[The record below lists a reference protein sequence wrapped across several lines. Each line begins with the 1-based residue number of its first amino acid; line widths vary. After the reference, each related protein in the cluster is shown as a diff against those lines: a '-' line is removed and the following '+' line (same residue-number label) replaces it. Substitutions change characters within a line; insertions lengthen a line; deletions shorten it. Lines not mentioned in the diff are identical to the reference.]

1 MPQTVGGKRQYRRRK
16 HRPWYRKKYS
26 VMDLASKAW
35 TGVKYL
41 KGLVNSEMHVNDIAS
56 SGTVDYTTGAIVSL
70 NQIAIGDDISQRT
83 GQSILVKY
91 ISFRGI
97 VYRNSANQNETFR
110 IMVFR
115 DTSNQGTAPTLA
127 NVLQANG
134 SAYTPLSNLNLTFKD
149 RFKILYTTTLTVS
162 ATNAEQ
168 VFKGYIRLQKHVKF
182 DGSTATDY
190 QKDSLWFLIC
200 SDQTGANL
208 PSYRLY
214 ARTAFYDN

>member
-1 MPQTVGGKRQYRRRK
+1 
-16 HRPWYRKKYS
+16 
-26 VMDLASKAW
+26 MDIASKAW

-41 KGLVNSEMHVNDIAS
+41 KGLVNAELHMNDITA
-56 SGTVDYTTGAIVSL
+56 SGTVDYTTGAVTSL

-91 ISFRGI
+91 LSFRGI

-110 IMVFR
+110 IMVVR
-115 DTSNQGTAPTLA
+115 DKSNQGSAPTCA
-127 NVLQANG
+127 DILQSTG
-134 SAYTPLSNLNLTFKD
+134 SAFAPLSNLDLQWKD
-149 RFKILYTTTLTVS
+149 RFEILYTRTLTVS

-182 DGSTATDY
+182 DGTASTDA
-190 QKDSLWFLIC
+190 QKDSLWFLII